1 MALHCTMT
9 YYGEEGEGHDLPR
22 HWHHYLV
29 IASPGTKPGSGVASI
44 LTLSATGAEEGMTGG
59 PSHTILTQE
68 GGPAQALEMAE
79 HYLTHRHAGLKKII
93 SKSQG

>member
-9 YYGEEGEGHDLPR
+9 YYGEEGDGLDLPR
-22 HWHHYLV
+22 QWHHYLV
-29 IASPGTKPGSGVASI
+29 IASPGTKPDSGVASI
-44 LTLSATGAEEGMTGG
+44 LMLSATGAEGTSGA

-68 GGPAQALEMAE
+68 GGPNKALEMAE
-79 HYLTHRHAGLKKII
+79 EYLSRRHSGLKRII